1 MSKCLSLSIKSC
13 NHICSIKFFLTDK
26 EVYNEEKMIEV
37 YGVTPTEFI
46 DVKAIM
52 GDKSDNIPGV
62 SGIGEKGAI
71 SLIKE
76 YPSIPLVCIPSEQLR
91 SGRA

>member
-1 MSKCLSLSIKSC
+1 
-13 NHICSIKFFLTDK
+13 
-26 EVYNEEKMIEV
+26 MIEV

-76 YPSIPLVCIPSEQLR
+76 FKSIENLYENLECLKSI
-91 SGRA
+91 

>member
-1 MSKCLSLSIKSC
+1 
-13 NHICSIKFFLTDK
+13 
-26 EVYNEEKMIEV
+26 MIEV

-76 YPSIPLVCIPSEQLR
+76 FKSIENLYENLECLKEGKIKKNLIEGMESAFYR
-91 SGRA
+91 RN

>member
-1 MSKCLSLSIKSC
+1 
-13 NHICSIKFFLTDK
+13 
-26 EVYNEEKMIEV
+26 
-37 YGVTPTEFI
+37 
-46 DVKAIM
+46 M

-76 YPSIPLVCIPSEQLR
+76 FKSIENLYENLECLKEGKIKKNLIEGMESAFLSKKLSKINRFVPIDFSLNDMKVYSELDHLR
-91 SGRA
+91 VY